1 MKLSAVLLI
10 GLAIL
15 IAVVPPLT
23 ECMHEGKLLTTTDG
37 RQVPMKCHWTAIA
50 SIAMAVPLL
59 AVGIMQWFSKR
70 KETQRALSLLGAIMG
85 TFVILFPTTLIGVCA
100 HPNATCNLIMRP
112 ALIFMGAL
120 VIGINVLNWIKAER
134 RADQRVEQAA

>member
-15 IAVVPPLT
+15 IAVVPILT
-23 ECMHEGKLLTTTDG
+23 ECAREGKLLATADG

-50 SIAMAVPLL
+50 SLSMAIPLF
-59 AVGIMQWFSKR
+59 AVGIMQWFSRR
-70 KETQRALSLLGAIMG
+70 KETQRVLSLLGALMG
-85 TFVILFPTTLIGVCA
+85 VFVILFPTVLIGVCS
-100 HPNATCNLIMRP
+100 HPDATCNLIMRP

-120 VIGINVLNWIKAER
+120 AIGVNLLNWFGSER
-134 RADQRVEQAA
+134 RLEQAV